1 MSRLKYSRQGTGARK
16 RKVCRSSKSRRETS
30 ATAPKSSTLS
40 PAEARAWPNIE
51 NSFMAG
57 KLHRRSG
64 AGQRHAH
71 LYSPKSSPSSRMFSE
86 SVKEGRT
93 EGSQQKAEGSQS
105 DCRAA
110 PRQLKAVS
118 TA

>member
-40 PAEARAWPNIE
+40 PAEAAAWPNIE

-64 AGQRHAH
+64 AEERHAH

-86 SVKEGRT
+86 SVKEG
-93 EGSQQKAEGSQS
+93 EQ
-105 DCRAA
+105 
-110 PRQLKAVS
+110 KAVS
-118 TA
+118 RRQKAVRAIAELRPGSRKLF